1 MKVVDYRTVTA
12 EPVEVEGAKDVKV
25 RWLIAKKDQAEN
37 FAMRLFE
44 VSPGGHTPYHTHDW
58 EHEVFVVEGEG
69 EVQIDGQTYPVKKD
83 TVVFVEPN
91 QKHCFKNTG
100 EGILKFI
107 CLIPYK

>member
-1 MKVVDYRTVTA
+1 MKVVDYRTVKA